1 MATFPAYGGARPV
14 KPEPHEAPK
23 PPGSIWSPFAQ
34 RLFLWLW
41 IAALVSNI
49 GTWMQNIGAAWLMTT
64 LSASPLMVALIQTAA
79 SLPLFMLA
87 LPAGALAD
95 VVDRRRL
102 LIFSQGW
109 MLVAA
114 GLLGAL
120 TLAHATTPW
129 TLLVLSFA
137 LGLGSAMNAPAWQA
151 IVPEVVTRND
161 LAPAIAG
168 LGVNFNIARALGPAL
183 GGVVVS
189 MIGAGANFLLNATS
203 FLAVMAVLYSWKRDY
218 NPGTLPAERVMGAMR
233 AGLRYVRYAPPL
245 RAVLARTAAFIVGAS
260 ALWAVMP
267 LLARYEL
274 GLGATGYGLLLAFF
288 GTGAVGGGA
297 MLPWWDR
304 HASRDTVVAVSTVI
318 FAAASAALAISRSVP
333 VSCALMAAGGAAW
346 TVAMSELN
354 VAAQLAVPQWV
365 RGRAL
370 SCYQIVMQGGMT
382 LGSVLWGEVATHW
395 GVPASLL
402 YAAPVM
408 GVGMLA
414 MIRYRLANAGTLA
427 LDPIPP
433 VPMPEVAGEIAPDSG
448 PVLVSVEY
456 RIDRAHVREF
466 EHTMLELRTIRRR
479 DGATFWGLFAD
490 VADPSRYVEFFSVD
504 SWVEHMRQH
513 GRGTLADLELQ
524 EYVRSFHIGKEPPIV
539 THHIAARVIQHP

>member
-1 MATFPAYGGARPV
+1 M
-14 KPEPHEAPK
+14 
-23 PPGSIWSPFAQ
+23 WSPFAQ

-245 RAVLARTAAFIVGAS
+245 RAVLA
-260 ALWAVMP
+260 
-267 LLARYEL
+267 
-274 GLGATGYGLLLAFF
+274 
-288 GTGAVGGGA
+288 
-297 MLPWWDR
+297 
-304 HASRDTVVAVSTVI
+304 
-318 FAAASAALAISRSVP
+318 
-333 VSCALMAAGGAAW
+333 
-346 TVAMSELN
+346 
-354 VAAQLAVPQWV
+354 
-365 RGRAL
+365 
-370 SCYQIVMQGGMT
+370 
-382 LGSVLWGEVATHW
+382 
-395 GVPASLL
+395 
-402 YAAPVM
+402 
-408 GVGMLA
+408 
-414 MIRYRLANAGTLA
+414 
-427 LDPIPP
+427 
-433 VPMPEVAGEIAPDSG
+433 
-448 PVLVSVEY
+448 
-456 RIDRAHVREF
+456 
-466 EHTMLELRTIRRR
+466 
-479 DGATFWGLFAD
+479 
-490 VADPSRYVEFFSVD
+490 
-504 SWVEHMRQH
+504 
-513 GRGTLADLELQ
+513 
-524 EYVRSFHIGKEPPIV
+524 
-539 THHIAARVIQHP
+539 